1 MDSASPYSF
10 SYAPTNR
17 ASCKGKCK
25 EKIAKDSVRFGVA
38 VEGGGN
44 FTSVQYKCLNCITKK
59 IFENVAAKQGSVELV
74 VGFDSLKPEDQDA
87 IRAARDAAAAAA
99 PPPKAKKAK
108 AAAGSAP
115 GGRSSCPQGFCPSAG
130 QRRASS

>member
-44 FTSVQYKCLNCITKK
+44 FTSVQYKCLRCITKK

-115 GGRSSCPQGFCPSAG
+115 GGSSD
-130 QRRASS
+130 